1 MSWKRFNVGNQ
12 PCHRDCPERTWD
24 CKRTCPKWAKYEAW
38 KQEIYAIRLA
48 KQQTYDY
55 TSHMARQVAKRRVT
69 DYKQGRN
76 YR

>member
-24 CKRTCPKWAKYEAW
+24 CKLTCPRWAEYEAW
-38 KQEIYAIRLA
+38 KQEEYARRLTTI
-48 KQQTYDY
+48 QSYDY
-55 TSHMARQVAKRRVT
+55 TSHMARQVAKRRVI